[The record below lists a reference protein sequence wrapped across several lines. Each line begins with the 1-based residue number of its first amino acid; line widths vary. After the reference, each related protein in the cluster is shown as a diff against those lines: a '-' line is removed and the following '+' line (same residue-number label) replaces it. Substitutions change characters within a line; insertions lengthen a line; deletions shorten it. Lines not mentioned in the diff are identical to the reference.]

1 MAEIKKVDSFEYKSE
16 MKQLL
21 NIIIHSLYTHPEV
34 FLRELISNASDA
46 LNKVRF
52 RELTDR
58 NIIDPEVDLDIRI
71 EVDAKKEIFSIEDS
85 GIGMTREE
93 LINNIG
99 TVARSGTTEFLEKL
113 KTENKNFDENLIGQ
127 FGVGFYAVFMV
138 ADEVTIETRNAETD
152 SKGLRWKSKGE
163 SAFTIEE
170 IDRKKRGTK
179 VSFKLK
185 DSAKEFAQEYKI
197 KEIINKYSNFADFP
211 ILVKGEKINKISAL
225 WRKKSAD
232 IKESEAHEFYK
243 FVTNDFED
251 PLGYLHLNVEGAVS
265 FTALLFIPKQAPYDL
280 WNVQKEKSLHL
291 YSNKIMIQ
299 NDCKEILPEY
309 LRFTKGV
316 VDTSDLPL
324 NVSRETVQVNPVL
337 VKIRTALTRK
347 ILQYLADMADKTNDK
362 YKDFYKNFSSLLKS
376 GLNSDFTNRDKI
388 IELLRFESSLKKQG
402 ELISLKDYVAS
413 MQKNQK
419 EIYFINGEN
428 RLSIEKNPNL
438 EYFKK
443 KGIEVLFLI
452 DPIDAFVMPSV
463 NEFDKHPLKSIEKAD
478 IELDPEDKIET
489 PDVNLNKSLLSL
501 FKKTLGDRVEDVVSS
516 KRLVDSAV
524 TLVVSKD
531 AMDSHTERMMKM
543 MNKDFQGTKKILEVN
558 TSHALI
564 SNLSRLYLADENSP
578 LLKQCVEQLYDGVL
592 LGEGN
597 LQTPADFVKRMTDI
611 METATDNK

>member
-1 MAEIKKVDSFEYKSE
+1 MAQMKKVDSFEYKAE

-71 EVDAKKEIFSIEDS
+71 EVDSKKETFSIEDS

-99 TVARSGTTEFLEKL
+99 TVARSGTTEFLEKI
-113 KTENKNFDENLIGQ
+113 KKENKAFDENLIGQ
-127 FGVGFYAVFMV
+127 FGVGFYAVFMA
-138 ADEVTIETRNAETD
+138 ADEVTIETRNAEAD
-152 SKGLRWKSKGE
+152 SPGLRWRSKGE

-179 VSFKLK
+179 IYFKLK
-185 DSAKEFAQEYKI
+185 SSAKEFAQEYKV

-211 ILVKGEKINKISAL
+211 ILLKGEKINKISAL
-225 WRKKSAD
+225 WRKKSAE
-232 IKESEAHEFYK
+232 IKENEAHEFYK
-243 FVTNDFED
+243 FITNDFED
-251 PLGYLHLNVEGAVS
+251 PLGYLHLDVEGAVS

-316 VDTSDLPL
+316 VDTLDLPL

-337 VKIRTALTRK
+337 VKIRSALTRK
-347 ILQYLADMADKTNDK
+347 ILQYLADMADKTKDK
-362 YKDFYKNFSSLLKS
+362 YETFYKNFSPLLKS
-376 GLNSDFTNRDKI
+376 GLNSDFNNRDKI
-388 IELLRFESSLKKQG
+388 IDLLRFESSLKKPG
-402 ELISLKDYVAS
+402 ELISLKDYAAR

-419 EIYFINGEN
+419 EIYFICGEH

-478 IELDPEDKIET
+478 IALDPEDKIET
-489 PDVNLNKSLLSL
+489 PDINLNKSLLSL

-516 KRLVDSAV
+516 KRLVDSAA

-543 MNKDFQGTKKILEVN
+543 MNKDFHGAKKIMEVN

-564 SNLSRLYLADENSP
+564 SNLSRLYLADENNP
-578 LLKQCVEQLYDGVL
+578 LLKQCVEQLYEGVL
-592 LGEGN
+592 LAEGN
-597 LQTPADFVKRMTDI
+597 LGTPADFVKRMTDI
-611 METATDNK
+611 MEAATNNK

>member
-71 EVDAKKEIFSIEDS
+71 EVDAKKETFSIEDS